1 MKKLIIIA
9 AIALCG
15 AFAQAA
21 SVNWSANVIQSSP
34 KTTVGAGWLAQVFLA
49 DVTYSY
55 EQAKSGEITAWQ
67 SGNTVA
73 AGTTF
78 RVKGT
83 GTQDKSTTQSYYMV
97 IYDAATVADAKY
109 FIVSENVSITVNASD
124 SPVNLPF
131 GAMNGTTATNKFLNS
146 SWQAVPEPTT
156 GLLLLLGVAGLALRR
171 KQA

>member
-34 KTTVGAGWLAQVFLA
+34 DTAVGAGWFVQVFESTVSYNYEDAVAGSINAWA
-49 DVTYSY
+49 DGATF
-55 EQAKSGEITAWQ
+55 
-67 SGNTVA
+67 A

-78 RVKGT
+78 RVTGT
-83 GTQDKSTTQSYYMV
+83 GTQDNGTTKSYYMV
-97 IYDAATVADAKY
+97 IYDAANIGDAKNY
-109 FIVSENVSITVNASD
+109 IVSDNVSVTITTGGSTG
-124 SPVNLPF
+124 NLPF
-131 GAMNGTTATNKFLNS
+131 GAMNGTTSGNKFINS
-146 SWQAVPEPTT
+146 EWQAVPEPTT

>member
-21 SVNWSANVIQSSP
+21 SVNWSANAIQSSP

-55 EQAKSGEITAWQ
+55 EQAKSDKITAWQ

-73 AGTTF
+73 AGSTF
-78 RVKGT
+78 RVMGT
-83 GTQDKSTTQSYYMV
+83 GTQDNGTTQSYYMV

-109 FIVSENVSITVNASD
+109 YIVSDVVSVTINESGTTGV
-124 SPVNLPF
+124 LPF
-131 GAMNGTTATNKFLNS
+131 GAMSATTTANKFLNS
-146 SWQAVPEPTT
+146 EWQAVPEPTT